1 MDKQENEWFINIM
14 TMLNIIMLLFLLA
27 ESGGQTPGD
36 CERQNIAGNLK
47 GIKQNF
53 QLSHVVNIL
62 VSVTGTCKVLYLLL
76 HFASHRSHD

>member
-14 TMLNIIMLLFLLA
+14 TILNVIMLLFLLA

-62 VSVTGTCKVLYLLL
+62 VSVTGTCKVLHLLI
-76 HFASHRSHD
+76 HFASHSRA